1 MCPHIFVFV
10 SDFAN
15 DTSVPTTLA
24 KVVNTNADFPDQV
37 TLFNDSKLISEEN
50 RESYSAK

>member
-1 MCPHIFVFV
+1 MLVYMCVHTYLFLYQ
-10 SDFAN
+10 
-15 DTSVPTTLA
+15 TLPTTLA